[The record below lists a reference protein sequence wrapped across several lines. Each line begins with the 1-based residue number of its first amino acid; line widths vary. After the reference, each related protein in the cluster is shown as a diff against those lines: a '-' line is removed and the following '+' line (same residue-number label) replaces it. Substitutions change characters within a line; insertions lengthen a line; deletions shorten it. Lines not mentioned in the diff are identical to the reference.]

1 MIRVIITRGTRGI
14 AMKNLVKIS
23 IALLLVIA
31 SGCAQHWSL
40 PPEEVHTFYAAD
52 LHENSLLRNYTPV
65 FLTYDHK
72 NDYNRIGSPAAR
84 INSEGNEQIYV
95 DPEKPAI
102 YYMKKNFSTEKGNYT
117 NLIFRVHFPKVPF
130 SIIPFN
136 LTSGSNVGLIVI
148 ITLDKENRPLLVTSA
163 NTCGCYMAIV
173 PTTYLPPEAL
183 PQDWKQEPVEVYGEE
198 LPWILDYGE
207 KRNPRLLVHLRP
219 SVHRVMDLEI
229 VDDESLSSSQGFRSI
244 QAPLIPTNELE
255 SIPLQGGNTSFYY
268 DYGPQKGHVK
278 GSMKFW
284 ETLLLSI
291 ISWDFFVGADK
302 IYGDNE
308 KYENPFYTSLKPWNR
323 TASDMW
329 NFARFLEFWGWR
341 L

>member
-1 MIRVIITRGTRGI
+1 VITKGEKRI
-14 AMKNLVKIS
+14 AMRNFVKIS
-23 IALLLVIA
+23 IAVLVVIA
-31 SGCAQHWSL
+31 SGCAHHWSL
-40 PPEEVHTFYAAD
+40 PPEEVHTVYAAN
-52 LHENSLLRNYTPV
+52 HEEDSLQSRYTPV
-65 FLTYDHK
+65 FLTYDYRK
-72 NDYNRIGSPAAR
+72 NYNRIGSPAAR
-84 INSEGNEQIYV
+84 INNEGNEQIYV

-102 YYMKKNFSTEKGNYT
+102 YYMEREFSTEKGKYT
-117 NLIFRVHFPKVPF
+117 NLVYRVHFPKVPF

-136 LTSGSNVGLIVI
+136 LTSGSNVGIIVV
-148 ITLDKENRPLLVTSA
+148 ITLDEKNRPLLVTTA

-173 PTTYLPPEAL
+173 PTTYLPPDAL
-183 PQDWKQEPVEVYGEE
+183 PEDWKEEPLDVYGEE

-207 KRNPRLLVHLRP
+207 ISNPKLIVHVRP

-229 VDDESLSSSQGFRSI
+229 FNGKSLSRSQGFRSI
-244 QAPLIPTNELE
+244 PTPLTPTDDLE
-255 SIPLQGGNTSFYY
+255 RIPLNGNTTSFYY

-284 ETLLLSI
+284 ETLLLSL

-302 IYGDNE
+302 VYGDNE
-308 KYENPFYTSLKPWNR
+308 KYDNPFYTSLKPWNR

>member
-1 MIRVIITRGTRGI
+1 VNTKGEKRI

-23 IALLLVIA
+23 VVVLVIIA
-31 SGCAQHWSL
+31 SGCAHHWSL
-40 PPEEVHTFYAAD
+40 PPEEIHTVFTANHEEGSLQIRYA
-52 LHENSLLRNYTPV
+52 PV
-65 FLTYDHK
+65 FLTYDYR

-84 INSEGNEQIYV
+84 INKEGNEQIYV
-95 DPEKPAI
+95 DSEKPAI
-102 YYMKKNFSTEKGNYT
+102 YYMKKEFSTEKGEYT
-117 NLIFRVHFPKVPF
+117 NLIYRVHFPKIPF

-136 LTSGSNVGLIVI
+136 LTSGSNVGIIVV
-148 ITLDKENRPLLVTSA
+148 ITLDEKNRPLLVTTA

-173 PTTYLPPEAL
+173 PTTYLPPDAL
-183 PQDWKQEPVEVYGEE
+183 PKDWKEEPLDVYGEE

-207 KRNPRLLVHLRP
+207 MSSPKLIVHVRP

-229 VDDESLSSSQGFRSI
+229 VNGESLSRSQGFRSI
-244 QAPLIPTNELE
+244 QAPLTPTDDLE
-255 SIPLQGGNTSFYY
+255 RIPLNGRATSFYY

-284 ETLLLSI
+284 ETLLLSL

-302 IYGDNE
+302 VYGDNE
-308 KYENPFYTSLKPWNR
+308 KYDNPFYTSLKPWNR